1 MGLTSQATGK
11 AVLKEKDKKNTG
23 TVISFIGNPNTGKSS
38 IFNRLT
44 GLNQHTGNWA
54 GKTVTT
60 ADGKFR
66 YKDKEFTA
74 VDLPGMYSV
83 NGNSPDEMQAVEFM
97 KSEVS
102 CLTVIVADATALKRN
117 LVLVHEAAAV
127 CKKTVLC
134 LNLMDEAERKGI
146 CIDVP
151 LLSHLLDMPVA
162 AVSAR
167 TGEGFEEFKKMIYD
181 ESQKE
186 KTEKKEVICGNCA
199 KCLDI
204 NCMIAKS
211 DYIFRNTVKI
221 KNDNKDSIDRK
232 VDNVVLSAR
241 FGIPI
246 MILVLGVIFW
256 ITIVGANYPSEMLSG
271 FFSYAKGKL
280 MYGAESIGMPS
291 FFRGILIE
299 GMFSTLGW
307 IVSVMLPPMAIFFPL
322 YTILEDLGAL
332 PRIAFNLDGI
342 FKKAGSQGKQ
352 VLSMCMGF
360 GCNAAGVIS
369 CRIIDSP
376 RERLIAILT
385 NNFVPCN
392 GRFPALIAIASV
404 FLIGDHSGASFKV
417 TLVVLAA
424 VLSSVFMTLAMSW
437 LLSKTA
443 LKGMPSSFAME
454 LPPYRKP
461 QFGRIFV
468 SSIFD
473 RTIFVLGRA
482 VAVALPMG
490 AVIWLM
496 SNISYDGRM
505 LIEYMVSFFDPFA
518 RGIGLDGYILTA
530 FILALPANEI
540 VIPLIIMMYAGNSTL
555 SEIGDMSVIGQ
566 LFAEHGWSMKTA
578 VCTMIFFLNHYP
590 CSTALLTIKK
600 ETGSFKWTAAA
611 FLLPLAVGIIL
622 CFIVNSIWNMA
633 G

>member
-11 AVLKEKDKKNTG
+11 AVLKENDGKNTG
-23 TVISFIGNPNTGKSS
+23 IVISLIGNPNTGKSS

-54 GKTVTT
+54 GKTVAT
-60 ADGKFR
+60 AEGKFR

-74 VDLPGMYSV
+74 VDLPGMYSI
-83 NGNSPDEMQAVEFM
+83 NGTSPDEMQAVDFM
-97 KSEVS
+97 KSDVS
-102 CLTVIVADATALKRN
+102 ALTVIVADSTALKRN
-117 LVLVHEAAAV
+117 LVLVLEAAAV

-146 CIDVP
+146 SIDVP
-151 LLSHLLDMPVA
+151 LLRRFLGIPVA

-167 TGEGFEEFKKMIYD
+167 TGDGFEEFKKMIYEETD
-181 ESQKE
+181 REDD
-186 KTEKKEVICGNCA
+186 EKKESLCGNCA

-204 NCMIAKS
+204 NCIISKS
-211 DYIFRNTVKI
+211 DYIFRNTVKT
-221 KNDNKDSIDRK
+221 KNENKDSIDRK
-232 VDNVVLSAR
+232 VDNVVLSAK
-241 FGIPI
+241 FGIPL
-246 MILVLGVIFW
+246 MILVLGIIFW
-256 ITIVGANYPSEMLSG
+256 ITIVGANYPSEMLSE
-271 FFSYAKGKL
+271 FFSYMKEKL
-280 MYGAESIGMPS
+280 MYGAENVGMPS

-322 YTILEDLGAL
+322 YTILEDFGVL

-342 FKKAGSQGKQ
+342 FKKVGSQGKQ

-404 FLIGDHSGASFKV
+404 FMAGNSSGPSFKV
-417 TLVVLAA
+417 TLIVLTA
-424 VLSSVFMTLAMSW
+424 VMSSVFITLIMSM
-437 LLSKTA
+437 LLSKTV

-482 VAVALPMG
+482 VVVALPMG
-490 AVIWLM
+490 AIIWLM
-496 SNISYDGRM
+496 SNISYDGKM

-540 VIPLIIMMYAGNSTL
+540 VIPLIIMMYAGNTTL

-566 LFAEHGWSMKTA
+566 LFLSNGWTMKTA

-590 CSTALLTIKK
+590 CSTTLLTIKK
-600 ETGSFKWTAAA
+600 ETGSIKWTVVS
-611 FLLPLAVGIIL
+611 FLMPLIVGIII
-622 CFIVNSIWNMA
+622 CFIVNNIWDIIV
-633 G
+633 